1 MHACS
6 MHDASASHPILRLG
20 LSFKSSIHS
29 IRRPGPANKL
39 ARAVR
44 EADSNH
50 CCDVGAH
57 LLARLEGG
65 CQHYIHAGPRR
76 SRPSPRFPCAPT
88 LIPHPAMTSITRAG
102 GRPCTLTRLDRQR

>member
-1 MHACS
+1 
-6 MHDASASHPILRLG
+6 MHDASASQPILRLG

-57 LLARLEGG
+57 LLARFEGG
-65 CQHYIHAGPRR
+65 CQHYIHADPVVLARR
-76 SRPSPRFPCAPT
+76 RAVRFTCAPT